1 MALKSLITEA
11 VKRVDDEDA
20 LRQVLARLPRRT
32 PESVARIL
40 LHVVEHRSLP
50 LAVIAAKA
58 LTRIPDGQGQVFI
71 LEALATLSGP
81 SAQRAEDEEESGP
94 EGGEA
99 EGEAEGEAALDPAEA
114 KRRELLIFALVAKL
128 DLEALGHAWPRLRWV
143 MTRSSPQGRLHI
155 CQRLGRQPQIVPPR
169 QWAALV
175 KAATDEESL
184 GALVDA
190 FGRLL
195 SLGDSTAGAGRRLQG
210 LLALG
215 EALLDRFDDAP
226 GTLTLRQ
233 TFCHNL
239 ARSLSQGLSTRRL
252 MVLLDRVQRSE
263 LRRAFLSE
271 MRPLLDDADAALDD
285 DEVLRVLFTRRASW
299 LQQQRFS
306 RTPYKKL
313 TEAINSGRRRA
324 VDEALDQ
331 LPLPPTADLGR
342 PLLEV
347 IQRMDD
353 DLALRAAELLATVRH
368 GQGAVFL
375 MEALLTP
382 SLRVAPA
389 LIELLDFE
397 VMGTAWIRLP
407 TVLRALDSAPRQ
419 QLIQRLVDNHARVPA
434 WRWESAVLACNA
446 AHDMPL
452 ILRHFQSLLLRTLRQ
467 EHIEEIN
474 PIQAL
479 RALSDALTR
488 RLALTPDD
496 PPELQAAIA
505 ELLVEDAAR
514 DTTAARRLLQVLE
527 QTTSAS
533 LRHVLLLQLL
543 RRVDVLAS
551 HLVDESVAV
560 LVHIAERRQEPFTS
574 IALSCLRYLASL
586 GNPIA
591 WEPLLQCPGSE
602 PRNVV
607 MRALSRQ
614 ESDISAA
621 LSDVL
626 AAPDPAIRR
635 SAASLIGRRLAR
647 GRAIRDEVLS
657 AFAARI
663 AQDPDGSVA
672 QGLDVH
678 TLFHFAPPQA
688 ARAVALAVLKTPH
701 PALLDRA
708 LKALGDNALRQR
720 VLSGGSPDALCTH
733 LAHLCAH
740 PHCKPGS
747 RRFDAVLRLL
757 SAPDLPPQHILD
769 ALEPLLAALPL
780 DRVDLITTKLA
791 ALPVALWQA
800 QCTAYQAL
808 RTQQPSD
815 AVLDL
820 MRDWG
825 PKTEAWLLRPALTH
839 TDRNV
844 RIQALMLAKVLAHPD
859 LLPDLLD
866 ALSAASDPHLTL
878 LTAKALVASRHLG
891 ALPSLEALAAH
902 PDCPPRPARPQP
914 QTPRSPPTP
923 ALHLP
928 LHMAS
933 PTATLHPPKRPQQ
946 APKTPPH
953 LRCSR
958 PRRTRTPRLVVATP
972 RPLPTPPP
980 RPRALFRRRVAT
992 TRRPHRRPHLV
1003 AHALVITDWTRTQ
1016 PRSHRR
1022 PNPPCGAL

>member
-1 MALKSLITEA
+1 
-11 VKRVDDEDA
+11 
-20 LRQVLARLPRRT
+20 
-32 PESVARIL
+32 
-40 LHVVEHRSLP
+40 
-50 LAVIAAKA
+50 
-58 LTRIPDGQGQVFI
+58 
-71 LEALATLSGP
+71 
-81 SAQRAEDEEESGP
+81 
-94 EGGEA
+94 
-99 EGEAEGEAALDPAEA
+99 
-114 KRRELLIFALVAKL
+114 
-128 DLEALGHAWPRLRWV
+128 
-143 MTRSSPQGRLHI
+143 
-155 CQRLGRQPQIVPPR
+155 
-169 QWAALV
+169 
-175 KAATDEESL
+175 
-184 GALVDA
+184 
-190 FGRLL
+190 
-195 SLGDSTAGAGRRLQG
+195 
-210 LLALG
+210 
-215 EALLDRFDDAP
+215 
-226 GTLTLRQ
+226 
-233 TFCHNL
+233 
-239 ARSLSQGLSTRRL
+239 

-306 RTPYKKL
+306 RTPYTKL
-313 TEAINSGRRRA
+313 TEAITSGRRRA
-324 VDEALDQ
+324 VDEAMDQ

-434 WRWESAVLACNA
+434 WRWESAVLACDA
-446 AHDMPL
+446 VHDMPL
-452 ILRHFQSLLLRTLRQ
+452 ILRHFQSLMLRTLRQ
-467 EHIEEIN
+467 EHIEEVN
-474 PIQAL
+474 PLQAL

-496 PPELQAAIA
+496 PPLLQAAIA

-574 IALSCLRYLASL
+574 LALSCLRYLASL

-678 TLFHFAPPQA
+678 TLFHFAPRKQQGPSRWPSSKPHTPRCSTA
-688 ARAVALAVLKTPH
+688 PLKPS
-701 PALLDRA
+701 
-708 LKALGDNALRQR
+708 
-720 VLSGGSPDALCTH
+720 V
-733 LAHLCAH
+733 
-740 PHCKPGS
+740 
-747 RRFDAVLRLL
+747 
-757 SAPDLPPQHILD
+757 
-769 ALEPLLAALPL
+769 
-780 DRVDLITTKLA
+780 TT
-791 ALPVALWQA
+791 
-800 QCTAYQAL
+800 
-808 RTQQPSD
+808 PSD
-815 AVLDL
+815 
-820 MRDWG
+820 
-825 PKTEAWLLRPALTH
+825 
-839 TDRNV
+839 
-844 RIQALMLAKVLAHPD
+844 
-859 LLPDLLD
+859 
-866 ALSAASDPHLTL
+866 SAFC
-878 LTAKALVASRHLG
+878 R
-891 ALPSLEALAAH
+891 AAH
-902 PDCPPRPARPQP
+902 PTRSAHTWPTSAPTRTANPAPDASTRCCACCQ
-914 QTPRSPPTP
+914 PPTCRP
-923 ALHLP
+923 NTFWTHSNPYWPPSPSTALTS
-928 LHMAS
+928 S
-933 PTATLHPPKRPQQ
+933 PQNSPDSPSPYGKPNAPPTKRY
-946 APKTPPH
+946 APNN
-953 LRCSR
+953 L
-958 PRRTRTPRLVVATP
+958 ATP
-972 RPLPTPPP
+972 SL
-980 RPRALFRRRVAT
+980 
-992 TRRPHRRPHLV
+992 
-1003 AHALVITDWTRTQ
+1003 I
-1016 PRSHRR
+1016 
-1022 PNPPCGAL
+1022 